1 MSHEFCFIIT
11 RHVISNKTNKYWIEC
26 CAQIRKF
33 YKEPIY
39 IIDDNSNMRLTSKC
53 EIPDCFIIK
62 SEFPKRG
69 EILPFYYLC
78 KYKWAP
84 KAVIIHDSS
93 FIQQYIPFSQMNDPG
108 YFFWHFTPYYD
119 NRPLIEIM
127 IKRIKNKEVMDLFKS
142 DHWYGCFGC
151 QCVIQLDFLEKVEA
165 KYNLFSLLDYI
176 CHRDHRMAFERVL
189 ALSCQLEFN
198 GILSSPSLYGSIF
211 RQNFRWKQPFEYYI
225 DFIKPSNKILCP
237 LIKTWTGR

>member
-1 MSHEFCFIIT
+1 MSFCFIIT
-11 RHVISNKTNKYWIEC
+11 RHVVNKRTDQYWIEC
-26 CAQIRKF
+26 CSQIRKF

-39 IIDDNSNMRLTSKC
+39 IIDDDSNQRVVSKTVF
-53 EIPDCFIIK
+53 PDCTIIQ

-84 KAVIIHDSS
+84 RAVIIHDSS
-93 FIQQYIPFSQMNDPG
+93 FLQSYIPFSSMSNPV

-127 IKRIKNKEVMDLFKS
+127 INKIENKEVMNLFLS
-142 DHWYGCFGC
+142 DNWYGCFGC

-165 KYNLFSLLDYI
+165 KYNLFSLLSYI
-176 CHRDHRMAFERVL
+176 RHRDHRMAFERVL
-189 ALSCQLEFN
+189 ALSCQLEYN
-198 GILSSPSLYGSIF
+198 GIVIEPSLYGSIF
-211 RQNFRWKQPFEYYI
+211 RQNFRWKQPFEYYMEY
-225 DFIKPSNKILCP
+225 IKPSNKIICP